1 MSTLLLVEL
10 SDAHYAIYGGCRNQL
25 LQGYAFDV
33 TCRFGPP
40 LRADSIYEIFSLN

>member
-10 SDAHYAIYGGCRNQL
+10 CVAHYAIYGGCRNKL
-25 LQGYAFDV
+25 LKAFAFDV

-40 LRADSIYEIFSLN
+40 YRADTHYEIFL